1 MTKDYERIFLHFALN
16 NAYVEKLQTSNFKL
30 QTFSYFCKNFK
41 EMILCLE
48 TATPSCSVALVHNG
62 EVLACEED
70 PKGQNHSEKITL
82 FIDSVMKKAGISYS
96 QLDAVAVSMGPG
108 SYTGLRIGVST
119 AKGICYAVSKP
130 LIAVE
135 TLHAMAYGVTVET
148 RHGTSLRI
156 PMIDARRMEVYAAI
170 FDENV
175 NKIRDTEAVII
186 DENSFADLKKDHHLY
201 LFGDG
206 ADKCAE
212 LFAND
217 DKITVIKDFYCSAKY
232 MNIIAQQKL
241 NNKDFVDVA
250 YFEPFYLKD
259 FVPGTPTVKGLH

>member
-1 MTKDYERIFLHFALN
+1 
-16 NAYVEKLQTSNFKL
+16 
-30 QTFSYFCKNFK
+30 
-41 EMILCLE
+41 MILCLE

-82 FIDSVMKKAGISYS
+82 FIDSVMKKAGISYD

-135 TLHAMAYGVTVET
+135 TLEAMAFGGLSVISPDAFSSVISTE
-148 RHGTSLRI
+148 RSERRNLLLI
-156 PMIDARRMEVYAAI
+156 PAIDARRMEVYAAI
-170 FDENV
+170 FDENI
-175 NKIRDTEAVII
+175 NKIKDTEAVII

-212 LFAND
+212 IFKND

-232 MNIIAQQKL
+232 MNTIAQQKF

-259 FVPGTPTVKGLH
+259 FVPGTPTVKGLK

>member
-1 MTKDYERIFLHFALN
+1 
-16 NAYVEKLQTSNFKL
+16 
-30 QTFSYFCKNFK
+30 
-41 EMILCLE
+41 MILCLE

-82 FIDSVMKKAGISYS
+82 FIDSVMKKTGISYND
-96 QLDAVAVSMGPG
+96 LDAVAVSMGPG

-119 AKGICYAVSKP
+119 AKGLCYAVSKP
-130 LIAVE
+130 LIAIP
-135 TLHAMAYGVTVET
+135 TLEAMAYGGLNIINEISPLRSAPVEMT
-148 RHGTSLRI
+148 MI

-170 FDENV
+170 FDENI
-175 NKIRDTEAVII
+175 NKIKDTEAVII
-186 DENSFADLKKDHHLY
+186 DENSFSDLKKDHHLY

-232 MNIIAQQKL
+232 MNVIVQRKL
-241 NNKDFVDVA
+241 DAEDFVDVA

>member
-1 MTKDYERIFLHFALN
+1 
-16 NAYVEKLQTSNFKL
+16 
-30 QTFSYFCKNFK
+30 
-41 EMILCLE
+41 MILCLE

-82 FIDSVMKKAGISYS
+82 FIDSVMKKAGISYD

-135 TLHAMAYGVTVET
+135 TLEAMAYGGKVVISSE
-148 RHGTSLRI
+148 RSERRNLLLI
-156 PMIDARRMEVYAAI
+156 PAIDARRMEVYAAI

-175 NKIRDTEAVII
+175 NKIKDTEAVII
-186 DENSFADLKKDHHLY
+186 DGNSFADLKKDHHIY

-212 LFAND
+212 IFAND

-232 MNIIAQQKL
+232 MNTIAQQKF
-241 NNKDFVDVA
+241 NNSEFVDVA

-259 FVPGTPTVKGLH
+259 FVPGTPTVKGLK

>member
-1 MTKDYERIFLHFALN
+1 
-16 NAYVEKLQTSNFKL
+16 
-30 QTFSYFCKNFK
+30 
-41 EMILCLE
+41 MILCLE
-48 TATPSCSVALVHNG
+48 TATPSCSVALVNNG

-96 QLDAVAVSMGPG
+96 DLDAVAVSMGPG

-119 AKGICYAVSKP
+119 AKGLCYAVSKP

-135 TLHAMAYGVTVET
+135 TLHAMAHGGSAVIPSEVEKSPANNSS
-148 RHGTSLRI
+148 RNQSLLV
-156 PMIDARRMEVYAAI
+156 PAIDARRMEVYAAI
-170 FDENV
+170 FDENI
-175 NKIRDTEAVII
+175 NKIKDTEAVII

-217 DKITVIKDFYCSAKY
+217 DKITVIKEFYCSAKY
-232 MNIIAQQKL
+232 MNVIAQRKL
-241 NNKDFVDVA
+241 ETKDFVDVA

>member
-1 MTKDYERIFLHFALN
+1 
-16 NAYVEKLQTSNFKL
+16 
-30 QTFSYFCKNFK
+30 
-41 EMILCLE
+41 MILCLE

-82 FIDSVMKKAGISYS
+82 FIDKVMKKAGISYD

-135 TLHAMAYGVTVET
+135 TLESMAYGGKVVVSSEVEKSSMN
-148 RHGTSLRI
+148 GSMLLV
-156 PMIDARRMEVYAAI
+156 PAIDARRMEVYAAI

-175 NKIRDTEAVII
+175 NKIKDTEAVII
-186 DENSFADLKKDHHLY
+186 DENSFAELKKDHHLY

-212 LFAND
+212 IFEND

-232 MNIIAQQKL
+232 MNTSAQQKF
-241 NNKDFVDVA
+241 NNSEFVDVA

-259 FVPGTPTVKGLH
+259 FVPGTPTVKGLK

>member
-1 MTKDYERIFLHFALN
+1 
-16 NAYVEKLQTSNFKL
+16 
-30 QTFSYFCKNFK
+30 
-41 EMILCLE
+41 MILCLE

-82 FIDSVMKKAGISYS
+82 FIDSVMKKAGVSYS

-135 TLHAMAYGVTVET
+135 TLEAMAYGGKVVISTERSERRPELAKAST
-148 RHGTSLRI
+148 DRWKNLLLI
-156 PMIDARRMEVYAAI
+156 PAIDARRMEVYAAI

-175 NKIRDTEAVII
+175 NKIKDTEAVII

-206 ADKCAE
+206 ADKCAD

-232 MNIIAQQKL
+232 MNTIAQQKL

>member
-1 MTKDYERIFLHFALN
+1 
-16 NAYVEKLQTSNFKL
+16 
-30 QTFSYFCKNFK
+30 
-41 EMILCLE
+41 MILCLE

-82 FIDSVMKKAGISYS
+82 FIDSVIKKAGISYN

-135 TLHAMAYGVTVET
+135 TLHSMEFGGKQFLQNDTTVIPSGA
-148 RHGTSLRI
+148 RNLI

-175 NKIRDTEAVII
+175 NKIKDTEAVII

-206 ADKCAE
+206 ADKCEE

-232 MNIIAQQKL
+232 MNTIAQQKF

>member
-1 MTKDYERIFLHFALN
+1 
-16 NAYVEKLQTSNFKL
+16 
-30 QTFSYFCKNFK
+30 
-41 EMILCLE
+41 MILCLE

-82 FIDSVMKKAGISYS
+82 FIDSVMKKAGISYD

-135 TLHAMAYGVTVET
+135 TLEAMAYGGSAVISSE
-148 RHGTSLRI
+148 RSERRNLLLI
-156 PMIDARRMEVYAAI
+156 PAIDARRMEVYAAI

-175 NKIRDTEAVII
+175 NKIKDTEAVII

-212 LFAND
+212 IFAND
-217 DKITVIKDFYCSAKY
+217 DKITVVKDFYCSAKY
-232 MNIIAQQKL
+232 MNTIAQQKF
-241 NNKDFVDVA
+241 NNDDFVDVA

-259 FVPGTPTVKGLH
+259 FVPGTPTVKGLK

>member
-1 MTKDYERIFLHFALN
+1 
-16 NAYVEKLQTSNFKL
+16 
-30 QTFSYFCKNFK
+30 
-41 EMILCLE
+41 MILCLE

-82 FIDSVMKKAGISYS
+82 FIDSVMKKAGISYD

-135 TLHAMAYGVTVET
+135 TLHAMAFGGLSVVSGRFLRSQSSVEMT
-148 RHGTSLRI
+148 LV

-175 NKIRDTEAVII
+175 NKIKDTEAVII

-232 MNIIAQQKL
+232 MNTIAQQKF
-241 NNKDFVDVA
+241 NNSEFVDVA

-259 FVPGTPTVKGLH
+259 FVPGTPTVKGLK

>member
-1 MTKDYERIFLHFALN
+1 
-16 NAYVEKLQTSNFKL
+16 
-30 QTFSYFCKNFK
+30 
-41 EMILCLE
+41 MILCLE

-62 EVLACEED
+62 GVLACEED

-82 FIDSVMKKAGISYS
+82 FIDSVMKQAGISYND
-96 QLDAVAVSMGPG
+96 LDAVAVSMGPG

-119 AKGICYAVSKP
+119 AKGLCYAVSKP

-135 TLHAMAYGVTVET
+135 TLHAMAYGGKTIVKNGLLV
-148 RHGTSLRI
+148 
-156 PMIDARRMEVYAAI
+156 PAIDARRMEVYAAI
-170 FDENV
+170 FDENI
-175 NKIRDTEAVII
+175 NKIKDTEAVII
-186 DENSFADLKKDHHLY
+186 DENSFYDLKKDHHIY

-217 DKITVIKDFYCSAKY
+217 DKITVIKEFYCSAKY
-232 MNIIAQQKL
+232 MNVIAQRKL
-241 NNKDFVDVA
+241 EAKDFVDVA

-259 FVPGTPTVKGLH
+259 FVPGTPTVKGLR

>member
-1 MTKDYERIFLHFALN
+1 M
-16 NAYVEKLQTSNFKL
+16 
-30 QTFSYFCKNFK
+30 
-41 EMILCLE
+41 
-48 TATPSCSVALVHNG
+48 HNG

-82 FIDSVMKKAGISYS
+82 FIDKVMKKAGISYD

-135 TLHAMAYGVTVET
+135 TLHAMAYGCKNN
-148 RHGTSLRI
+148 GILI

-175 NKIRDTEAVII
+175 NKIKDTEAVII
-186 DENSFADLKKDHHLY
+186 DGNSFSELKKDHHLF

-212 LFAND
+212 LFEND
-217 DKITVIKDFYCSAKY
+217 DKITVIKEFYCSARY
-232 MNIIAQQKL
+232 MNVIAQRKL
-241 NNKDFVDVA
+241 NAKDFVDVA
-250 YFEPFYLKD
+250 YFEPFYLKN

>member
-1 MTKDYERIFLHFALN
+1 
-16 NAYVEKLQTSNFKL
+16 
-30 QTFSYFCKNFK
+30 
-41 EMILCLE
+41 MILCLE

-82 FIDSVMKKAGISYS
+82 FIDSVMKKAGISYD

-135 TLHAMAYGVTVET
+135 TLEAMAYGGKVVISSE
-148 RHGTSLRI
+148 RSERRNLLLI
-156 PMIDARRMEVYAAI
+156 PAIDARRMEVYAAI

-175 NKIRDTEAVII
+175 NKIKDTEAVII
-186 DENSFADLKKDHHLY
+186 DGNSFADLKKDHHIY

-212 LFAND
+212 IFAND

-232 MNIIAQQKL
+232 MNTIAQQKF
-241 NNKDFVDVA
+241 NNSEFVDVA

>member
-1 MTKDYERIFLHFALN
+1 
-16 NAYVEKLQTSNFKL
+16 
-30 QTFSYFCKNFK
+30 
-41 EMILCLE
+41 MILCLE

-82 FIDSVMKKAGISYS
+82 FIDSVMKKAGISYD

-135 TLHAMAYGVTVET
+135 TLEAMAYGGSAVISSE
-148 RHGTSLRI
+148 RSERRNLLLI
-156 PMIDARRMEVYAAI
+156 PAIDARRMEVYAAI

-175 NKIRDTEAVII
+175 NKIKDTEAVII

-212 LFAND
+212 IFADD

-232 MNIIAQQKL
+232 MNTIAQQKF
-241 NNKDFVDVA
+241 NNSEFVDVA

-259 FVPGTPTVKGLH
+259 FVPGTPTVKGLK

>member
-1 MTKDYERIFLHFALN
+1 
-16 NAYVEKLQTSNFKL
+16 
-30 QTFSYFCKNFK
+30 
-41 EMILCLE
+41 MILCLE

-82 FIDSVMKKAGISYS
+82 FIDKVMKTAGISYD

-135 TLHAMAYGVTVET
+135 TLEAMAYGGKTIVKN
-148 RHGTSLRI
+148 GLLI
-156 PMIDARRMEVYAAI
+156 PAIDARRMEVYAAI

-175 NKIRDTEAVII
+175 NKIKDTEAVII
-186 DENSFADLKKDHHLY
+186 DENSFSELKKDHHLY

-212 LFAND
+212 LFEND
-217 DKITVIKDFYCSAKY
+217 DKITVIKEFYCSAKY
-232 MNIIAQQKL
+232 MNVIAQRKL
-241 NNKDFVDVA
+241 DANDFVDVA

>member
-1 MTKDYERIFLHFALN
+1 
-16 NAYVEKLQTSNFKL
+16 
-30 QTFSYFCKNFK
+30 
-41 EMILCLE
+41 MILCLE

-62 EVLACEED
+62 EVLAFEED

-82 FIDSVMKKAGISYS
+82 FIDSVMKKAGISYND
-96 QLDAVAVSMGPG
+96 LDAVAVSMGPG

-119 AKGICYAVSKP
+119 AKGLCYAVSKP
-130 LIAVE
+130 LIAIP
-135 TLHAMAYGVTVET
+135 TLEAMAYGGLSVISTE
-148 RHGTSLRI
+148 RSEWRNLLLI
-156 PMIDARRMEVYAAI
+156 PAIDARRMEVYAAI
-170 FDENV
+170 FDENI

-186 DENSFADLKKDHHLY
+186 NENSFADLKKDHHLY

-217 DKITVIKDFYCSAKY
+217 EKITVIKDFYCSAKY
-232 MNIIAQQKL
+232 MNVITQRKL
-241 NNKDFVDVA
+241 DAKDFVDVA

-259 FVPGTPTVKGLH
+259 FVPGTPTVKGLK

>member
-1 MTKDYERIFLHFALN
+1 
-16 NAYVEKLQTSNFKL
+16 
-30 QTFSYFCKNFK
+30 
-41 EMILCLE
+41 MILCLE

-82 FIDSVMKKAGISYS
+82 FIDSVMKKAGISYD

-135 TLHAMAYGVTVET
+135 TLHAMAFGGLSVVSGRFLRSQSSVEMT
-148 RHGTSLRI
+148 LV

-175 NKIRDTEAVII
+175 NKIKDTEAVII

-232 MNIIAQQKL
+232 MNTIAQQKF
-241 NNKDFVDVA
+241 NNSEFVNVA

-259 FVPGTPTVKGLH
+259 FVPGTPTVKGLK

>member
-1 MTKDYERIFLHFALN
+1 
-16 NAYVEKLQTSNFKL
+16 
-30 QTFSYFCKNFK
+30 
-41 EMILCLE
+41 MILCLE

-62 EVLACEED
+62 KVLACDED

-82 FIDSVMKKAGISYS
+82 FIDSVMKKAGISYD

-119 AKGICYAVSKP
+119 AKGICYAVTKP

-135 TLHAMAYGVTVET
+135 TLHAMAYGAPVVKTFPE
-148 RHGTSLRI
+148 TSLRV

-175 NKIRDTEAVII
+175 NKIKDTEAVII
-186 DENSFADLKKDHHLY
+186 DENSYADLKKDHHLY

-206 ADKCAE
+206 ADKCAD

-232 MNIIAQQKL
+232 MNTIAQQKF
-241 NNKDFVDVA
+241 NNSEFVDVA

-259 FVPGTPTVKGLH
+259 FVPGTPTVKGLK

>member
-1 MTKDYERIFLHFALN
+1 
-16 NAYVEKLQTSNFKL
+16 
-30 QTFSYFCKNFK
+30 
-41 EMILCLE
+41 MILCLE

-82 FIDSVMKKAGISYS
+82 FIDSVMKKANISYDR
-96 QLDAVAVSMGPG
+96 LDAVAVSMGPG

-135 TLHAMAYGVTVET
+135 TLEAMAFGGLSVISTE
-148 RHGTSLRI
+148 RSERRNILLI
-156 PMIDARRMEVYAAI
+156 PAIDARRMEVYAAI

-175 NKIRDTEAVII
+175 NKIKDTEAVII
-186 DENSFADLKKDHHLY
+186 DGNSFSDLKKDHHLY

-217 DKITVIKDFYCSAKY
+217 DKITVIKEFYCSAKY
-232 MNIIAQQKL
+232 MNTIAQQKF
-241 NNKDFVDVA
+241 NNSEFVDVA

>member
-1 MTKDYERIFLHFALN
+1 
-16 NAYVEKLQTSNFKL
+16 
-30 QTFSYFCKNFK
+30 
-41 EMILCLE
+41 MILCLE

-82 FIDSVMKKAGISYS
+82 FIDSVMKKAGISYND
-96 QLDAVAVSMGPG
+96 LDAVAVSMGPG

-119 AKGICYAVSKP
+119 AKGLCYAVSKP
-130 LIAVE
+130 LIAIS
-135 TLHAMAYGVTVET
+135 TLEAMA
-148 RHGTSLRI
+148 HGGSAVIPSVARNLKQNHQELLI

-170 FDENV
+170 FDKNI
-175 NKIRDTEAVII
+175 NKIKDTEAVII

-212 LFAND
+212 LFEND
-217 DKITVIKDFYCSAKY
+217 DKLTVIKEFHCSAKH
-232 MNIIAQQKL
+232 MNVIAQRKL
-241 NNKDFVDVA
+241 EAKDFVDVA

-259 FVPGTPTVKGLH
+259 FVPGTPTVKGLR

>member
-1 MTKDYERIFLHFALN
+1 
-16 NAYVEKLQTSNFKL
+16 
-30 QTFSYFCKNFK
+30 
-41 EMILCLE
+41 MILCLE

-82 FIDSVMKKAGISYS
+82 FIDSVMKKASVTYNN
-96 QLDAVAVSMGPG
+96 LDAVAVSMGPG

-135 TLHAMAYGVTVET
+135 TLHAMAYGLPVET
-148 RHGTSLRI
+148 FQETSLPPCLI
-156 PMIDARRMEVYAAI
+156 PMIDARRMEAYAAI
-170 FDENV
+170 FDEKC
-175 NKIRDTEAVII
+175 NKIKDTEAVII
-186 DENSFADLKKDHHLY
+186 DGNSFSDLKKDHHLY

-217 DKITVIKDFYCSAKY
+217 SKITVIKDFYCSAKF
-232 MNIIAQQKL
+232 MNVIAQQKL
-241 NNKDFVDVA
+241 DNKDFVDVA

-259 FVPGTPTVKGLH
+259 FVPGTPTVKGLK

>member
-1 MTKDYERIFLHFALN
+1 
-16 NAYVEKLQTSNFKL
+16 
-30 QTFSYFCKNFK
+30 
-41 EMILCLE
+41 MILCLE

-82 FIDSVMKKAGISYS
+82 LIDKVMKTAGISYND
-96 QLDAVAVSMGPG
+96 LDAIAVSMGPG

-135 TLHAMAYGVTVET
+135 TLEAMACGGLFIVSRRFLHSQSSVEMT
-148 RHGTSLRI
+148 LV

-175 NKIRDTEAVII
+175 NKIKDTEAVII

-212 LFAND
+212 LFEND
-217 DKITVIKDFYCSAKY
+217 DKITVIKEFYCSAKY
-232 MNIIAQQKL
+232 MNVIAQRKL
-241 NNKDFVDVA
+241 DNKDFVDVA

>member
-1 MTKDYERIFLHFALN
+1 
-16 NAYVEKLQTSNFKL
+16 
-30 QTFSYFCKNFK
+30 
-41 EMILCLE
+41 MILCLE
-48 TATPSCSVALVHNG
+48 TATPSCSVALVHDG

-82 FIDSVMKKAGISYS
+82 FIDSVMKKAGVSYD

-135 TLHAMAYGVTVET
+135 TLEAMAYGGFSIISSE
-148 RHGTSLRI
+148 RSERRNLLLI
-156 PMIDARRMEVYAAI
+156 PAIDARRMEVYAAI

-175 NKIRDTEAVII
+175 NKIKDTEAVII

-212 LFAND
+212 IFAND

-232 MNIIAQQKL
+232 MNTIAQQKF
-241 NNKDFVDVA
+241 NNSEFVDVA

-259 FVPGTPTVKGLH
+259 FVPGTPTVKGLK

>member
-1 MTKDYERIFLHFALN
+1 
-16 NAYVEKLQTSNFKL
+16 
-30 QTFSYFCKNFK
+30 
-41 EMILCLE
+41 MILCLE

-96 QLDAVAVSMGPG
+96 QLDAVAVSKGPG

-130 LIAVE
+130 LMAVE
-135 TLHAMAYGVTVET
+135 TLESMAYGGKVVISSEVEKSSMN
-148 RHGTSLRI
+148 GSILLV
-156 PMIDARRMEVYAAI
+156 PAIDARRMEVYAAI

-175 NKIRDTEAVII
+175 NKIKDTEAVII
-186 DENSFADLKKDHHLY
+186 DGNSFSDLKKDHHLY

-212 LFAND
+212 IFKND
-217 DKITVIKDFYCSAKY
+217 DKITVVKDFYCSAKY
-232 MNIIAQQKL
+232 MNVIAQRKL
-241 NNKDFVDVA
+241 DNKDFVDVA

-259 FVPGTPTVKGLH
+259 FVPGTPTVKGLR

>member
-1 MTKDYERIFLHFALN
+1 
-16 NAYVEKLQTSNFKL
+16 
-30 QTFSYFCKNFK
+30 
-41 EMILCLE
+41 MILCLE

-82 FIDSVMKKAGISYS
+82 FIDSVMKKAGISYD

-135 TLHAMAYGVTVET
+135 TLHSMSFGGLSVISTERSERRNLLHTA
-148 RHGTSLRI
+148 LI
-156 PMIDARRMEVYAAI
+156 PVIDARRMEVYAAI
-170 FDENV
+170 FDENI
-175 NKIRDTEAVII
+175 NKIKDTEAVII
-186 DENSFADLKKDHHLY
+186 DGNSFADLKKDHHLY

-217 DKITVIKDFYCSAKY
+217 DKIIVIKDFYCSAKY
-232 MNIIAQQKL
+232 MNVIAQRKL
-241 NNKDFVDVA
+241 DNKDFVDVA

-259 FVPGTPTVKGLH
+259 FVPGTPTVKGLK

>member
-1 MTKDYERIFLHFALN
+1 
-16 NAYVEKLQTSNFKL
+16 
-30 QTFSYFCKNFK
+30 
-41 EMILCLE
+41 MILCLE
-48 TATPSCSVALVHNG
+48 TATPSCSVALIHNG

-82 FIDSVMKKAGISYS
+82 FIDSVMKKAGISYND
-96 QLDAVAVSMGPG
+96 LDAVAVSMGPG

-119 AKGICYAVSKP
+119 AKGLCYAVSKP
-130 LIAVE
+130 LIAIP
-135 TLHAMAYGVTVET
+135 TLEAMAYGGKTVISSEVEKSPANNSF
-148 RHGTSLRI
+148 RNQLLLI
-156 PMIDARRMEVYAAI
+156 PAIDARRMEVYAAI

-175 NKIRDTEAVII
+175 NIIKDTEAVII
-186 DENSFADLKKDHHLY
+186 DENSFAELKKDHHLY

-217 DKITVIKDFYCSAKY
+217 DNITVIKEFHCSAKH
-232 MNIIAQQKL
+232 MNVIAQRKL
-241 NNKDFVDVA
+241 DAKDFVDVA

-259 FVPGTPTVKGLH
+259 FVPGTPTVKGLK

>member
-1 MTKDYERIFLHFALN
+1 
-16 NAYVEKLQTSNFKL
+16 
-30 QTFSYFCKNFK
+30 
-41 EMILCLE
+41 MILCLE

-82 FIDSVMKKAGISYS
+82 FIDSVMKKAGISYD

-135 TLHAMAYGVTVET
+135 TLEAMAYGGKLVISSE
-148 RHGTSLRI
+148 RSERRNLLLI
-156 PMIDARRMEVYAAI
+156 PAIDARRMEVYAAI

-175 NKIRDTEAVII
+175 NKIKDTEAVII

-212 LFAND
+212 IFAND

-232 MNIIAQQKL
+232 MNTIAQQKF
-241 NNKDFVDVA
+241 NNSEFVDVA

>member
-1 MTKDYERIFLHFALN
+1 
-16 NAYVEKLQTSNFKL
+16 
-30 QTFSYFCKNFK
+30 
-41 EMILCLE
+41 MILCLE

-62 EVLACEED
+62 EVLACDED

-82 FIDSVMKKAGISYS
+82 FINSVMKKAGISYD

-135 TLHAMAYGVTVET
+135 TLHAMAFGGLSVVSGRFLRSQSSVEMT
-148 RHGTSLRI
+148 LV

-175 NKIRDTEAVII
+175 NKIKDTEAVII
-186 DENSFADLKKDHHLY
+186 DKNSFADLKKDHHLY

-232 MNIIAQQKL
+232 MNTIAQQKF
-241 NNKDFVDVA
+241 NNSEFVDVA

-259 FVPGTPTVKGLH
+259 FVPGTPTVKGLK

>member
-1 MTKDYERIFLHFALN
+1 
-16 NAYVEKLQTSNFKL
+16 
-30 QTFSYFCKNFK
+30 
-41 EMILCLE
+41 MILCLE

-82 FIDSVMKKAGISYS
+82 FIDKVMKKAGISYD

-135 TLHAMAYGVTVET
+135 TLEAMAYGCKNN
-148 RHGTSLRI
+148 GILI

-175 NKIRDTEAVII
+175 NKIKDTEAVII
-186 DENSFADLKKDHHLY
+186 DENSFSELKKDHHLF

-212 LFAND
+212 LFEND
-217 DKITVIKDFYCSAKY
+217 DKITVIKEFYCSARY
-232 MNIIAQQKL
+232 MNVIAQRKL
-241 NNKDFVDVA
+241 DAKDFVDVA

>member
-1 MTKDYERIFLHFALN
+1 M
-16 NAYVEKLQTSNFKL
+16 
-30 QTFSYFCKNFK
+30 
-41 EMILCLE
+41 
-48 TATPSCSVALVHNG
+48 ALVHNG

-82 FIDSVMKKAGISYS
+82 FIDSVMKKAGISYN

-135 TLHAMAYGVTVET
+135 TLEAMAYGGKLVISSKVEKS
-148 RHGTSLRI
+148 SLNGNI
-156 PMIDARRMEVYAAI
+156 MLVPAIDARRMEVYAAI

-175 NKIRDTEAVII
+175 NKIKDTEAVII
-186 DENSFADLKKDHHLY
+186 DESSFADLKNNHHLY

-217 DKITVIKDFYCSAKY
+217 DKITVIKDFYCSARY
-232 MNIIAQQKL
+232 MNTLAQQKL

>member
-1 MTKDYERIFLHFALN
+1 
-16 NAYVEKLQTSNFKL
+16 
-30 QTFSYFCKNFK
+30 
-41 EMILCLE
+41 MILCLE

-82 FIDSVMKKAGISYS
+82 FIDSVMKKAGISYD

-135 TLHAMAYGVTVET
+135 TLEAMAYGGKVVISTE
-148 RHGTSLRI
+148 RSERRNLLLI
-156 PMIDARRMEVYAAI
+156 PAIDARRMEVYAAI

-175 NKIRDTEAVII
+175 NKIKDTEAVII
-186 DENSFADLKKDHHLY
+186 DESSFADLKKDHHLY

-212 LFAND
+212 IFADD

-232 MNIIAQQKL
+232 MNTIAQQKF
-241 NNKDFVDVA
+241 NNSEFVDVA

-259 FVPGTPTVKGLH
+259 FVPGTPTVKGLK

>member
-1 MTKDYERIFLHFALN
+1 
-16 NAYVEKLQTSNFKL
+16 
-30 QTFSYFCKNFK
+30 
-41 EMILCLE
+41 MILCLE
-48 TATPSCSVALVHNG
+48 TATPSCSVALVHNA

-82 FIDSVMKKAGISYS
+82 FIDKVMKAAGVAYRD
-96 QLDAVAVSMGPG
+96 LDAVAVSMGPG

-119 AKGICYAVSKP
+119 AKGLCYAAEKP

-135 TLHAMAYGVTVET
+135 TLHAMAYGGSAVISTESSERKPELAKAST
-148 RHGTSLRI
+148 DKWKNPLLI
-156 PMIDARRMEVYAAI
+156 PAIDARRMEVYAAI

-175 NKIRDTEAVII
+175 NKIKDTEAVII
-186 DENSFADLKKDHHLY
+186 DKDSFADLKKDHHLY

-212 LFAND
+212 TFAND
-217 DKITVIKDFYCSAKY
+217 DKITVVKDFHCSARY
-232 MNIIAQQKL
+232 MNVIAQRKL
-241 NNKDFVDVA
+241 EAKDFVDVA

-259 FVPGTPTVKGLH
+259 FVPGTPTVKGLK

>member
-1 MTKDYERIFLHFALN
+1 
-16 NAYVEKLQTSNFKL
+16 
-30 QTFSYFCKNFK
+30 
-41 EMILCLE
+41 MILCLE

-82 FIDSVMKKAGISYS
+82 FIDSVMKKAGISYD

-135 TLHAMAYGVTVET
+135 TLEAMAYGGKVVISSEVEKS
-148 RHGTSLRI
+148 SLNGNI
-156 PMIDARRMEVYAAI
+156 MLVPAIDARRMEVYAAI
-170 FDENV
+170 FDGNI
-175 NKIRDTEAVII
+175 NKIKDTEAVII

-206 ADKCAE
+206 ADKCAD

-217 DKITVIKDFYCSAKY
+217 DKITVIKEFYCSAKY
-232 MNIIAQQKL
+232 MNTIAQQKF
-241 NNKDFVDVA
+241 NNSEFVDVA

>member
-1 MTKDYERIFLHFALN
+1 
-16 NAYVEKLQTSNFKL
+16 
-30 QTFSYFCKNFK
+30 
-41 EMILCLE
+41 MILCLE

-82 FIDSVMKKAGISYS
+82 FIDSVMKKAGISYD

-135 TLHAMAYGVTVET
+135 TLEAMAYGGSAVISSE
-148 RHGTSLRI
+148 RSERRNLLLI
-156 PMIDARRMEVYAAI
+156 PAIDARRMEVYAAI

-175 NKIRDTEAVII
+175 NKIKDTEAVII

-212 LFAND
+212 IFAND

-232 MNIIAQQKL
+232 MNTIAQQKF
-241 NNKDFVDVA
+241 NNSEFVDVA

>member
-1 MTKDYERIFLHFALN
+1 
-16 NAYVEKLQTSNFKL
+16 
-30 QTFSYFCKNFK
+30 
-41 EMILCLE
+41 MILCLE

-82 FIDSVMKKAGISYS
+82 FIDSVMKQAGISYND
-96 QLDAVAVSMGPG
+96 LDAVAVSMGPG

-119 AKGICYAVSKP
+119 AKGLCYAVSKP

-135 TLHAMAYGVTVET
+135 TLHAMAYGVEP
-148 RHGTSLRI
+148 HGHAALRV

-175 NKIRDTEAVII
+175 NKIKDTEAVII
-186 DENSFADLKKDHHLY
+186 NGNSFTDLKKDHHIY

-217 DKITVIKDFYCSAKY
+217 DKITVIKEFHCSAKY
-232 MNIIAQQKL
+232 MNVIAQRKL
-241 NNKDFVDVA
+241 DAKDFVDVA

-259 FVPGTPTVKGLH
+259 FVPGTPTVKGLR

>member
-1 MTKDYERIFLHFALN
+1 
-16 NAYVEKLQTSNFKL
+16 
-30 QTFSYFCKNFK
+30 
-41 EMILCLE
+41 MILCLE
-48 TATPSCSVALVHNG
+48 TATPSCSVALIHNG

-82 FIDSVMKKAGISYS
+82 FIDSVMKKAGISYN

-130 LIAVE
+130 LIAIE
-135 TLHAMAYGVTVET
+135 TLHAMAYGGSAVISTDAFSSVISTE
-148 RHGTSLRI
+148 RSERRNLLLI
-156 PMIDARRMEVYAAI
+156 PAIDARRMEVYAAI

-175 NKIRDTEAVII
+175 NKIKDTEAVII
-186 DENSFADLKKDHHLY
+186 DGNSFADLKKDHHLY

-232 MNIIAQQKL
+232 MNTIAQQKF

>member
-1 MTKDYERIFLHFALN
+1 
-16 NAYVEKLQTSNFKL
+16 
-30 QTFSYFCKNFK
+30 
-41 EMILCLE
+41 MILCLE

-82 FIDSVMKKAGISYS
+82 FIDSVMKKAGISYD

-135 TLHAMAYGVTVET
+135 TLEAMAYGGSAVISSE
-148 RHGTSLRI
+148 RSERRNLLLI
-156 PMIDARRMEVYAAI
+156 PAIDARRMEVYAAI

-175 NKIRDTEAVII
+175 NKIKDTEAVII
-186 DENSFADLKKDHHLY
+186 DGNSFADLKKDHHLY

-212 LFAND
+212 IFAND

-232 MNIIAQQKL
+232 MNTIAQQKF
-241 NNKDFVDVA
+241 NNSEFVDVA